1 MLTIPSATALRKAA
15 MALSRVGNP
24 PRPVPPLTRDTA
36 STIIELNISYQSK
49 RKDERVEHSYPT
61 TTRHHVPSGRGAR
74 QGDVRDDRR
83 QTSSRDDRGS
93 IVRGRGVGSK
103 DDGSLGDGGL
113 SISGDQRSG
122 DVLGGTGGGDVERL
136 STYGSRDIEPIPD
149 ASGSFGGRRPRFVCD
164 DRWKMLSKE
173 PQLPRVRRTRIL
185 PETTQRK
192 HWRHGSV
199 ISSLFSTAGMYADK
213 SYNSRSYCS
222 NSRINMANSSPDVK
236 RGKVEVPSTL
246 LGSLPK
252 RRSEREETGT
262 GREDSNKASQWD
274 PRIVLSNPYPQ
285 RAGKNARPTGALQA
299 HPPPPRSSSPRPSLP
314 LSLIALLRYMAPP
327 GWTALDQQEWLEE
340 RNDDAIEARRVG
352 KYSSWLI
359 AIFHDWFLR
368 WSEREKLYGPEA
380 GILTPE
386 QEAELAAATARRQ
399 SQIRNWFHNN
409 RNKRFVKGAP
419 RGKAQHVAG
428 HTGPST
434 SAIRAELATGK
445 ASRAPQ
451 QREVYCRMFYDED
464 QKAAVA
470 KQLAAERAELGR
482 DLTRSETM
490 RISRGH
496 IDTQFQQVS
505 DEVREQIKAKVEE
518 VKAARKATPPPA
530 DPSRQR
536 TPQEY
541 QNAIDG
547 APKSITKYFETV
559 VLETGWSFTVLGAGP
574 SPRHGGAIKSF
585 GVHFGTNA
593 SGHMLDEATEN
604 YQEKFVQPMVR
615 FAKGVY
621 PRDVRTLRALPAST
635 YQDGDEM
642 MMLIPPRGESTRSDT
657 VTPSASVLPISD
669 SASPQTTSQAVRGP
683 SATIPAATM
692 PSVSAPS
699 QAQVLGD
706 PANTPMAFDPNWSMN
721 MSMVS
726 TSQNLFDIDGNV
738 VGMGEWDIPS
748 FTSFTNAT
756 QPSQVPPIPIPP
768 ITQDLLDIDIPLP
781 STFSMAA
788 SAAPAP
794 ATPSA
799 LSAAPA
805 PTMPSAL
812 SFPPSAAPAPATPST
827 NSADAHCT

>member
-1 MLTIPSATALRKAA
+1 
-15 MALSRVGNP
+15 
-24 PRPVPPLTRDTA
+24 
-36 STIIELNISYQSK
+36 
-49 RKDERVEHSYPT
+49 
-61 TTRHHVPSGRGAR
+61 
-74 QGDVRDDRR
+74 
-83 QTSSRDDRGS
+83 
-93 IVRGRGVGSK
+93 
-103 DDGSLGDGGL
+103 
-113 SISGDQRSG
+113 
-122 DVLGGTGGGDVERL
+122 
-136 STYGSRDIEPIPD
+136 
-149 ASGSFGGRRPRFVCD
+149 
-164 DRWKMLSKE
+164 
-173 PQLPRVRRTRIL
+173 
-185 PETTQRK
+185 
-192 HWRHGSV
+192 
-199 ISSLFSTAGMYADK
+199 
-213 SYNSRSYCS
+213 
-222 NSRINMANSSPDVK
+222 
-236 RGKVEVPSTL
+236 
-246 LGSLPK
+246 
-252 RRSEREETGT
+252 
-262 GREDSNKASQWD
+262 
-274 PRIVLSNPYPQ
+274 
-285 RAGKNARPTGALQA
+285 
-299 HPPPPRSSSPRPSLP
+299 
-314 LSLIALLRYMAPP
+314 MAPP
-327 GWTALDQQEWLEE
+327 GWTASDQQEWLEE

-530 DPSRQR
+530 DPSRQC

-756 QPSQVPPIPIPP
+756 QPTAPAPAMRSTLLFPSSAAPAPATPFPP
-768 ITQDLLDIDIPLP
+768 
-781 STFSMAA
+781 SAA
-788 SAAPAP
+788 PTPAAPAP

-799 LSAAPA
+799 
-805 PTMPSAL
+805 
-812 SFPPSAAPAPATPST
+812 PSAAPASAPSAVPAPARSAAPASAMPSPLSAAPVPTSVAIAPKPSGRRTRQTPTAPEGTST
-827 NSADAHCT
+827 LEHKEVTSGRGRREKRPARLPDGSYAQSAGEGRKRPAKEPAESVSNKCGRTR